1 MNIGFEKHGLL
12 LSHYGWP
19 LKSNRTLPGSWIN
32 HVPGKG
38 VGLGFSLS
46 GPTSGEGS
54 GVRGLAGQRA
64 ADFSKH
70 PSRSSSPSPFK
81 MNTPTALFGATE
93 HSAADVLEKVGR
105 KIGTASGTLAHSA
118 ALCARG
124 L

>member
-1 MNIGFEKHGLL
+1 MF
-12 LSHYGWP
+12 
-19 LKSNRTLPGSWIN
+19 
-32 HVPGKG
+32 PGKG
-38 VGLGFSLS
+38 VSLGFSLS

-54 GVRGLAGQRA
+54 GVRGLDPPGA

-81 MNTPTALFGATE
+81 MNTPTALFGAPE

-105 KIGTASGTLAHSA
+105 KIGTPSGTLAHSA
-118 ALCARG
+118 AVCARG